1 LLFDEHVSIFERN
14 EGVCLISYSLLI
26 GRNLQMEQKFRKSKE
41 ISYCW
46 EKIKN
51 VMRGKNTQVA
61 AKEAKKRESAWT
73 SPWALTR
80 VSIRMEKRLQCER
93 GSARIRG
100 RNYHRVALAHNFS
113 ILDDN
118 FSLLLGSCLTINMN

>member
-1 LLFDEHVSIFERN
+1 MSYFIFSTHWAKFADGTKVQEIKRNILLLGEDKKCYERQEHTSCS
-14 EGVCLISYSLLI
+14 EG
-26 GRNLQMEQKFRKSKE
+26 
-41 ISYCW
+41 
-46 EKIKN
+46 
-51 VMRGKNTQVA
+51 
-61 AKEAKKRESAWT
+61 